1 MPRSAAVAR
10 LTQTESYLLTK
21 TKNKKRNATNTK
33 PNAHIAT
40 MTARDRRARHLAPP
54 PSSLRLRSSSGGSRL
69 TASRLAPEGT
79 QQLRDAV
86 ELGTAQPPR
95 KTDEFR
101 SNNKARREICG
112 VVAVRDINLR

>member
-1 MPRSAAVAR
+1 MPRRAAVAR
-10 LTQTESYLLTK
+10 LTQTEKLVNK
-21 TKNKKRNATNTK
+21 KNKKRNATNTK

-54 PSSLRLRSSSGGSRL
+54 PSSLRLRSSSGGGSRL
-69 TASRLAPEGT
+69 TASTLAPEGT

-95 KTDEFR
+95 KTDELR

-112 VVAVRDINLR
+112 VVAVRGINLR